1 MRKISLNWD
10 VQLDKILGKVGD
22 INKKNTKTKPNKKT
36 ARAKLSTPEI
46 TQLLLAFTV
55 CFLVL
60 CNCVFQYF
68 HKLKSQAVGIWMLT

>member
-36 ARAKLSTPEI
+36 AGAKLSTPEI

-55 CFLVL
+55 CFLVF
-60 CNCVFQYF
+60 CNCVFSIF
-68 HKLKSQAVGIWMLT
+68 IS